1 MAKLETWDDLPTRGQ
16 IKKRIDTF
24 LRAFHDGKIEAAFAI
39 CPAIVWTEQGMAVK
53 PGLSKDKLLEHL
65 SHAVFQFLEEE
76 VDGAALEDVEKWC
89 KVITPPSEVDY
100 EDIALE
106 VPGTD
111 SDADDDRA
119 KATQEGEVLAVGP
132 GARDDSGKLIDLEV
146 RVGDR
151 IFFGRWSGTE
161 IRLDGQD
168 LLIMKESDVM
178 GVIEQSAEMK
188 EAA

>member
-24 LRAFHDGKIEAAFAI
+24 LRAFHDGKLEDAFAV
-39 CPAIVWTEQGMAVK
+39 CPAMVWTDQGMAVK

-89 KVITPPSEVDY
+89 KVITPPSEADY
-100 EDIALE
+100 EDLALE

-111 SDADDDRA
+111 SEADDDRA
-119 KATQEGEVLAVGP
+119 KATQEGEVLANIHINGEANDVTGRY
-132 GARDDSGKLIDLEV
+132 ALTKHDGKWVLA
-146 RVGDR
+146 
-151 IFFGRWSGTE
+151 FSNF
-161 IRLDGQD
+161 
-168 LLIMKESDVM
+168 DVM
-178 GVIEQSAEMK
+178 
-188 EAA
+188 